1 MIIPDVN
8 LLIYAHNDGA
18 PQHARAREWW
28 EGLLNG
34 RMPVGLP
41 WITLAGFIR
50 LMTHPRILA
59 TPQDLPS
66 ALGQVRA
73 WLAQPPVRIVQPG
86 SRFEQLY
93 FDYLT
98 RLGTAGNLT
107 TDAQLAALAVEH
119 QAELHSNDTDFARF
133 DGLRWRNPLN
143 EDS

>member
-18 PQHARAREWW
+18 PQHSRAREWW

-34 RMPVGLP
+34 RMPVGLS
-41 WITLAGFIR
+41 WLTISGFIR

-59 TPQDLPS
+59 APLDVASTL
-66 ALGQVRA
+66 AHVRA

-86 SRFEQLY
+86 SKFEQL
-93 FDYLT
+93 FLDYLEA
-98 RLGTAGNLT
+98 LGTAGNLT

-119 QAELHSNDTDFARF
+119 QAELHSNDGDFARF